1 MGNVRI
7 ALPVVVGS
15 LLSLVSGCNTL
26 KPLEKPPGAVDI
38 SSVVQQIQQ
47 AIDPFWDS
55 EKSGLPGLS
64 SVRIALQTVHDNR
77 VSGVADYLIVALR
90 GYYDR
95 ARTQEVDL
103 TLVPQP
109 PAKNRTHF
117 QPPNLAQSLTQAIAA
132 AQRQIKATY
141 RNGDHVLNTQ
151 EIDVQLAFTVV
162 WDVSGGAG
170 GWKLSP
176 ISLSA
181 SDEYSQST
189 TDTIT
194 VVFTAPTG

>member
-1 MGNVRI
+1 MRI
-7 ALPVVVGS
+7 VKTPLPVALGS
-15 LLSLVSGCNTL
+15 VLALASGCSTL
-26 KPLEKPPGAVDI
+26 RPLQQPPGAVDI
-38 SSVVQQIQQ
+38 SAVVQQIQA
-47 AIDPFWDS
+47 AIDPFWGS
-55 EKSGLPGLS
+55 EKNGLPGLS

-77 VSGVADYLIVALR
+77 VSGEADYLIVALR
-90 GYYDR
+90 GYYDQ
-95 ARTQEVDL
+95 AMTQEMDL

-109 PAKNRTHF
+109 PAKNRAHF

-132 AQRQIKATY
+132 AQKQIKATY

-151 EIDVQLAFTVV
+151 EIDVQLQFTVV
-162 WDVSGGAG
+162 WDVSGGLG
-170 GWKLSP
+170 QWKLSP

-181 SDEYSQST
+181 SDEYSRST